1 MQREGHPLSSD
12 VQTLAIN
19 TIRTL
24 AMDAV
29 QRANSGHPGLPM
41 GAAPMAWSL
50 WTQYLRHNPRNPG
63 WPNRDRFVLSAGH
76 GSMLL
81 YALLHLT
88 GYDLPL
94 TELMNFRQWGS
105 QTPGHPEHGDT
116 PGVETTTGPLGQG
129 AANAVG
135 MALAEAFLASHFNRA
150 GFPLVDHRTY
160 ALVSDGDLQEGVCM
174 EASALAGLWG
184 LGKLVFLY
192 DNNEIQLDGPTNM
205 VWREDVL
212 QRFQAIGWHVIA
224 VADGNDPQQVSAA
237 LAEAQQ
243 VTDRPTLISAR
254 TTIGFGSPNKAGTS
268 SAHGSPLGA
277 DEVRL
282 TKQALGWPDEDF
294 YIPGEALE
302 HFREAISRGAQ
313 QESDWQALQARWAAA
328 HPDLAGEWEQL
339 QSGALPA
346 GWDND
351 LPHYAAGTS
360 MATRNANGA
369 ALNAIAQH
377 LPTMIG
383 GDADLAGSTKTLITG
398 AANSGANVATA
409 RNLRFGVREHAMG
422 AITNGLA
429 LHGGIT
435 KPYSATFL
443 TFSDYMRPAMRLG
456 ALMGVPALYIF
467 THDSIGLGEDGPTHQ
482 PIEHFAALRAIPN
495 LCVLRPAD
503 ANETVAAWAVAMEQP
518 GPCVLIFTRQDLP
531 AMDFD
536 AATMRANV
544 ARGGYINLD
553 CEGTP
558 EVILLAT
565 GSELHIARDAWQT
578 LTDEGVRARVVSL
591 PCHELFA
598 AQDDAYREQVL
609 PSAVSARVSVEA
621 GVAQGWY
628 RWLGSNGVAI
638 SLERFGASAPFEE
651 VYENLGITA
660 EAVVAAARG
669 LLAHD

>member
-1 MQREGHPLSSD
+1 MSND

-41 GAAPMAWSL
+41 GAAPMAWAL

-192 DNNEIQLDGPTNM
+192 DNNEIQLDGPTDM

-224 VADGNDPQQVSAA
+224 VADGNNAGQVSAA

-328 HPDLAGEWEQL
+328 HPDLAQEWEQL
-339 QSGALPA
+339 QSG
-346 GWDND
+346 D
-351 LPHYAAGTS
+351 T
-360 MATRNANGA
+360 
-369 ALNAIAQH
+369 
-377 LPTMIG
+377 
-383 GDADLAGSTKTLITG
+383 
-398 AANSGANVATA
+398 
-409 RNLRFGVREHAMG
+409 
-422 AITNGLA
+422 
-429 LHGGIT
+429 
-435 KPYSATFL
+435 
-443 TFSDYMRPAMRLG
+443 
-456 ALMGVPALYIF
+456 
-467 THDSIGLGEDGPTHQ
+467 
-482 PIEHFAALRAIPN
+482 
-495 LCVLRPAD
+495 
-503 ANETVAAWAVAMEQP
+503 
-518 GPCVLIFTRQDLP
+518 
-531 AMDFD
+531 
-536 AATMRANV
+536 
-544 ARGGYINLD
+544 
-553 CEGTP
+553 
-558 EVILLAT
+558 
-565 GSELHIARDAWQT
+565 
-578 LTDEGVRARVVSL
+578 
-591 PCHELFA
+591 
-598 AQDDAYREQVL
+598 
-609 PSAVSARVSVEA
+609 
-621 GVAQGWY
+621 
-628 RWLGSNGVAI
+628 
-638 SLERFGASAPFEE
+638 
-651 VYENLGITA
+651 
-660 EAVVAAARG
+660 ARG
-669 LLAHD
+669 LGQ